1 VRVTSKLLK
10 IIVPI
15 VVLGVAV
22 GAFLFW
28 SPAEPAAEADGRT
41 WTCSMHPQVRL
52 PQPGRCPICGMNLI
66 PIERLTSEQSRLDAA
81 AGVETEAVK
90 YRELYREIRTVGK
103 LDYNE
108 RRVAEITARIDGRV
122 DRVFA
127 DFTGIRVAEG
137 DHLVEIYSPALYT
150 AQSEL
155 LQALGDSESETRDS
169 RLAKSS
175 LESARTK
182 LRLLGILPEQLAEIE
197 RTREVSTHL
206 TIFSPLGGTVIE
218 KFIREGQYVEKGDML
233 YRIADLDPIWLYLDI
248 YEADLG
254 WVQYGQT
261 VRVDVTAYPREEF
274 EGTVVFVDPFLNDA
288 TRTVKVRVNLPN
300 ANHRL
305 KPAMY
310 ASATIRVRLRSD
322 GSPEPTGLAGK
333 FICPMHPEV
342 VREELG
348 KCPICEMDLE
358 RVPGDSASEQ
368 GPDEVAHSAPPGMVL
383 AIPTTA
389 VLDTGPR
396 KVAYRQM
403 ENGDY
408 ELVDLKVGE
417 RATAAATEGPTKEYY
432 PVLDGL
438 REGDRVVIQ
447 GGFLIDSQRQIS
459 GMPSVLYAE
468 GRSAASLHA
477 GHGGDAAATPESAP
491 TDSSHQH

>member
-1 VRVTSKLLK
+1 MRVASKLLK
-10 IIVPI
+10 VIVPL
-15 VVLGVAV
+15 VLLGLAV
-22 GAFLFW
+22 GAFLYW
-28 SPAEPAAEADGRT
+28 PPAETAAEADGRT

-66 PIERLTSEQSRLDAA
+66 PIERLSSEQSRLDAA

-90 YRELYREIRTVGK
+90 YRELHREIRTVGK

-169 RLAKSS
+169 RITRSS

-206 TIFSPLGGTVIE
+206 TIFSKLGGTVIE
-218 KFIREGQYVEKGDML
+218 KFIREGQYVEKGDLL

-248 YEADLG
+248 YETDEG
-254 WVQYGQT
+254 WVQHGQT
-261 VRVDVTAYPREEF
+261 VRVDVAAYPRKEF
-274 EGTVVFVDPFLNDA
+274 EGKVVFVDPFLNDA

-300 ANHRL
+300 ADHLL

-342 VREELG
+342 VRDEQG
-348 KCPICEMDLE
+348 ACPICEMDLE
-358 RVPGDSASEQ
+358 RVPGDAALEQ
-368 GPDEVAHSAPPGMVL
+368 GLDDVAKSAPPGMVL

-389 VLDTGPR
+389 VLDTGTR
-396 KVAYRQM
+396 KIAYRQM
-403 ENGDY
+403 ESGDY
-408 ELVDLKVGE
+408 ELVDLKLGE
-417 RATAAATEGPTKEYY
+417 RAKESETDETAKEYY

-438 REGDRVVIQ
+438 REGDRVVVR

-477 GHGGDAAATPESAP
+477 GHGGEAAATPESAP
-491 TDSSHQH
+491 SEGGHRH